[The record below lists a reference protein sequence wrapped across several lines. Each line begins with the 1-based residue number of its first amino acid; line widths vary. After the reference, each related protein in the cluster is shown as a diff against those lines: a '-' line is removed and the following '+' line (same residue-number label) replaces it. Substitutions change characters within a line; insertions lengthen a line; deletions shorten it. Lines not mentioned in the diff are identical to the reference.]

1 MTTEPGK
8 TALSSSF
15 QNDEFSQKL
24 IPSCEKNIFNSKLF
38 IDLDGDYTHSS
49 NNFFSSEC
57 ETDIDIEDDIN
68 NKGCFLIKDLI
79 DELDFHEEK
88 KSEENHQIFLS
99 LVNKGYEYIPKKYIL
114 QQKKGEKDNNVYNNK
129 IKIYNNNNYP
139 KKKVKNNIKERKGD
153 WVCQFC
159 CNINFAFRT
168 VCNRCKGKKE
178 VCLQKIIM

>member
-8 TALSSSF
+8 TVLSSSF
-15 QNDEFSQKL
+15 QNDEFSPKC
-24 IPSCEKNIFNSKLF
+24 PPKEKNIFNSKLF
-38 IDLDGDYTHSS
+38 IDLDGDYAQSP

-79 DELDFHEEK
+79 DELDFNEEK

-114 QQKKGEKDNNVYNNK
+114 QQKNGEKNNNVNNK
-129 IKIYNNNNYP
+129 IKINNNNNYP
-139 KKKVKNNIKERKGD
+139 KRKIKNNIKERKGE